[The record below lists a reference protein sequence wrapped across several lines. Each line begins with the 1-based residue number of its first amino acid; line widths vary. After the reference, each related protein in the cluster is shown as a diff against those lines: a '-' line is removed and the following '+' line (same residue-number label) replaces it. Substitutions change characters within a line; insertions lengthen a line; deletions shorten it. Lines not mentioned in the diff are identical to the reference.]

1 MEGSFMIDD
10 PVVRPIA
17 ISPTRAF
24 QRCNLAYRF
33 GYVDNLRP
41 VHLTAP
47 LRMGI
52 EAHKF
57 FEDAESMGDEKA
69 LSLVEERW
77 NALTAEQ
84 RAIYQNRGKGDRVLP
99 PLPDDLRRIVRSYRF
114 QYQDDNWEVEG
125 VEHKLD
131 VEIDGRRHVGIMDL
145 LVRDERFGEGLTL
158 IDRKT
163 TGRIPD
169 DSVQL
174 NDPQLAFYAGL
185 WNRQNIEQIEQVVFD
200 YILTKAPTSP
210 SIVGLKDKP
219 RADGTYADGK
229 GPRISSRAIE
239 TTVFEYIDAV
249 EKASWE
255 HPTISLSEYDN
266 QITNLNSKPSPFF
279 RRRIIRMTPNI
290 IQTALRDIRATN
302 SFINAATKAN
312 VFPRSVG
319 PFTCPSCQFKGIC
332 GAELQGDEDLVKEEL
347 RQFEKSDYWDRYHAP
362 A

>member
-1 MEGSFMIDD
+1 MLETPI
-10 PVVRPIA
+10 RPIA

-24 QRCNLAYRF
+24 QRCNRAYRY
-33 GYVDNLRP
+33 GYVDNLKP
-41 VHLTAP
+41 VHLSAP
-47 LRMGI
+47 IRMGI

-57 FEDAESMGDEKA
+57 FEDAETMGDDEA
-69 LSLVEERW
+69 LALVDQRW
-77 NALTAEQ
+77 EALTADQ

-99 PLPDDLRRIVRSYRF
+99 PLPDDLRRIVRSYRY
-114 QYQDDNWEVEG
+114 QYQEDNWDVVG

-131 VEIDGRRHVGIMDL
+131 VEIEGRHA
-145 LVRDERFGEGLTL
+145 RFGPGLTL

-185 WNRQNIEQIEQVVFD
+185 WNTQNEEKVEQVVFD
-200 YILTKAPTSP
+200 YIVTKAPTTP
-210 SIVGLKDKP
+210 ALVGLKDKP

-239 TTVFEYIDAV
+239 TTVFEYIDAI
-249 EKASWE
+249 ENASRE
-255 HPTISLSEYDN
+255 YPGISLAQYEKPIMD
-266 QITNLNSKPSPFF
+266 LNKKPSPFF
-279 RRRIIRMTPNI
+279 RRRVIRMTPHI
-290 IQTALRDIRATN
+290 IDSALRDVRATN
-302 SFINAATKAN
+302 TFISAATTAN

-332 GAELQGDEDLVKEEL
+332 GAELQGDDDIVKEEL
-347 RQFEKSDYWDRYHAP
+347 QRFEKSDYWDRYHAVS
-362 A
+362 